1 MTSTRPPSAP
11 AGPSDDV
18 RGKGSDPKGRKA
30 AVAHVRAALE
40 QWPTGPASG
49 FVSIGQ
55 RAAEIVRKVE
65 EARRK

>member
-1 MTSTRPPSAP
+1 MTRTRPPSSPCTP
-11 AGPSDDV
+11 ADDV

-30 AVAHVRAALE
+30 AVAHVRAALDA
-40 QWPTGPASG
+40 WPHGPASG

-55 RAAEIVRKVE
+55 VAAKIVRKVE